1 MSKNQDTK
9 YKEAKIFNNPH
20 IPIQVPQTL
29 ENNVAFNLIKN
40 KTLSG
45 PRAVLELKC
54 VVWTMWTLSGAFW
67 KHFHRLVITCLIKY

>member
-1 MSKNQDTK
+1 MYWCICIALVLMKQKGFMSKNQDTK

-54 VVWTMWTLSGAFW
+54 VVRTM
-67 KHFHRLVITCLIKY
+67 

>member
-1 MSKNQDTK
+1 MSKNQDIK

-40 KTLSG
+40 KTFSG

-54 VVWTMWTLSGAFW
+54 VVRTM
-67 KHFHRLVITCLIKY
+67 

>member
-1 MSKNQDTK
+1 MYWCICIALVLMKQKGFMSKNQDTK

-54 VVWTMWTLSGAFW
+54 VVLTM
-67 KHFHRLVITCLIKY
+67 

>member
-1 MSKNQDTK
+1 MYWCICIALVLMKQKGFMSKNQDTK

-40 KTLSG
+40 KTLSS

-54 VVWTMWTLSGAFW
+54 VVRTM
-67 KHFHRLVITCLIKY
+67 

>member
-1 MSKNQDTK
+1 MSKDQDTK
-9 YKEAKIFNNPH
+9 DKEAKISNNPH

-29 ENNVAFNLIKN
+29 ENNVVFNFIKN

-54 VVWTMWTLSGAFW
+54 VVLTMWTLSGAFW

>member
-1 MSKNQDTK
+1 MYWCICIALVLMKQKGFMSKNQDTK

-29 ENNVAFNLIKN
+29 ENNVAFNLIKK

-54 VVWTMWTLSGAFW
+54 VVRTM
-67 KHFHRLVITCLIKY
+67 

>member
-40 KTLSG
+40 KTLSS

-54 VVWTMWTLSGAFW
+54 VVLTM
-67 KHFHRLVITCLIKY
+67 